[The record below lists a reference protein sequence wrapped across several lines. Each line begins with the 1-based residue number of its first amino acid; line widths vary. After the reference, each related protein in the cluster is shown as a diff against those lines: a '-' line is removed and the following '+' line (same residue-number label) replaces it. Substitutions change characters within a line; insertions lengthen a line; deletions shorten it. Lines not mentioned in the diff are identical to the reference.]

1 MVASSAMTVEV
12 HTGADRDMPEVA
24 VAPGARVLVS
34 QVVGGNGMPDTMG
47 VGFTRYEGEWDYHLN
62 YDVTYYMLEGTLTIV
77 SGGESHTAGPGD
89 IVYMIRGTDLR
100 YDATAGGCTLFW
112 VAIPGNWEEITD
124 LPGR

>member
-12 HTGADRDMPEVA
+12 HSGADRDMPEVA
-24 VAPGARVLVS
+24 VAEGARVLVS

-47 VGFTRYEGEWDYHLN
+47 VGFTRYEGAWDYHLN
-62 YDVTYYMLEGTLTIV
+62 YDVTYYMLEGTLTMV
-77 SGGESHTAGPGD
+77 SEEMITAGPGD
-89 IVYMIRGTDLR
+89 VVYMSRGTDLR